1 MGQSSLPV
9 LNRLGS
15 HMYWNNSWV
24 NVFNN
29 KIFFNKTLFF
39 ENIFYFLFSEKIF
52 TIFFFNFKNNFV
64 KSQLFKQLFFKKQNK
79 IKNSIFLKK
88 TKNKKQKNAKYNFTR
103 VWFIKYN
110 NYILLSSFV
119 FFYLKVKKK
128 TKAIKIQ
135 KYSPKAPK
143 LFWNKKKGQ
152 NLKVLFYSK
161 YTNMYF

>member
-1 MGQSSLPV
+1 
-9 LNRLGS
+9 
-15 HMYWNNSWV
+15 MYWNNSWV
-24 NVFNN
+24 NVFNS

-52 TIFFFNFKNNFV
+52 TIFFHNYKNNFV

-79 IKNSIFLKK
+79 IKNNIFLKK

-119 FFYLKVKKK
+119 FFYFKIKKK
-128 TKAIKIQ
+128 TRIIKIQ
-135 KYSPKAPK
+135 KFSQKTPK

-152 NLKVLFYSK
+152 NLKVLFFNK